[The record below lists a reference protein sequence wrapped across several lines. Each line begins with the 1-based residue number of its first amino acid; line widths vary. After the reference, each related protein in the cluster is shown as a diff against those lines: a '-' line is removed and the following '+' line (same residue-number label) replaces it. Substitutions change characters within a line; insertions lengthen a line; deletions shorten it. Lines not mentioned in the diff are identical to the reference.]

1 MKYIAIFSTAV
12 LLVLTIYLGL
22 SYLLKIPADEIKKDN
37 NEVSIE
43 FVDIDLENPECQSIT
58 RQIKNLINE
67 PQTCETAADCSIAYF
82 GCPFGCVSYVNLTNE
97 SAINSLI
104 TEQNQVCNTKCRYRC
119 MSDGVKRIPTCINNL
134 CSTTEAIDS
143 ATNIS
148 DFLDKNS
155 PLRN

>member
-67 PQTCETAADCSIAYF
+67 PQTCETAADCTIANF
-82 GCPFGCVSYVNLTNE
+82 GCPFGCYSFVNLSNE
-97 SAINSLI
+97 VTINSLI
-104 TEQNQVCNTKCRYRC
+104 TERNQLCSTQCRYRC
-119 MSDGVKRIPTCINNL
+119 KSDDIRRIPACINSL
-134 CSTTEAIDS
+134 CNATEAIDS
-143 ATNIS
+143 TTEIR
-148 DFLDKNS
+148 DFIDKNS
-155 PLRN
+155 PLKN